1 MEVYA
6 SVDYYFK
13 GFLLRKATGVNPI
26 TLTTPDADFFCILWF
41 TGVNRPPVVVGM
53 GAGSKCG
60 LVWRDPPVPPSLPSL
75 PLPLEV
81 GPYPPFPSPALP
93 SPPLPSLPPVLSL
106 PLPLEV
112 GPLKSS

>member
-1 MEVYA
+1 MNC
-6 SVDYYFK
+6 DKYYQQSK
-13 GFLLRKATGVNPI
+13 MLKI
-26 TLTTPDADFFCILWF
+26 TLQNFGLLLLFMLSTRSPLT
-41 TGVNRPPVVVGM
+41 M

-112 GPLKSS
+112 GPLKSR